1 MPQTKP
7 SQRDRLLARKL
18 PTTVWKLMVDDDTA
32 ARAELQN
39 AEAALEIAQMGPQDD
54 DAKAE
59 VTKARARVEK
69 ARKAVEACY
78 EPITIQ
84 AVEPTRF
91 EELAKDYPKRDG
103 TDEPWNMASL
113 SRALFF
119 EGVQGEMAREEWEHV
134 LDHQMT
140 YAERDGID
148 GVLMAALYVNGRT
161 PSEIVPKG

>member
-1 MPQTKP
+1 M
-7 SQRDRLLARKL
+7 SQRDRLMGRQL

-32 ARAELQN
+32 ARAELDR
-39 AEAALEIAQMGPQDD
+39 AETALEIAQMGPQDD
-54 DAKAE
+54 EAKAE
-59 VTKARARVEK
+59 VEKARARVDA
-69 ARKAVEACY
+69 ARAAVEACY

-91 EELAKDYPKRDG
+91 EELAKDHPKRKD
-103 TDEPWNMASL
+103 TDEPWNMSAL
-113 SRALFF
+113 SRALFY
-119 EGVQGEMAREEWEHV
+119 EGVRSEMSREEWDHI